1 MNLKKKFVIG
11 AASLA
16 LVAGMGVAPAMAAVG
31 DDIVLPGG
39 QTFSRLSGESRFET
53 AKEIAKHAKASGAAY
68 TKVYLVA
75 ADALIDAAS
84 SGMVNDGYVLL
95 MPKDEAGQLKLG
107 MWIEK
112 FDATITTLVAVGG
125 TGVVSDQAMATVK
138 STNTKITT
146 VKRLGGKNRY
156 ATNIAVAKE
165 FYKTPAANKVGY
177 IVSGQSIVDVLAAGT
192 VTNGPLVMVPQSGMV
207 PEESVK
213 YFKNYYK
220 TAKKAV
226 VIGGEGAVPDSQV
239 KQMFDA
245 GKEQVNPWKY
255 ITTAADLQN
264 AVRKAAALYLG
275 QGAWQSAAYSA
286 PQACDDGKYF
296 TLKDKPANAVAAGA
310 EKSTSVADVND
321 DAITKGVSDA
331 SKAFIGWAPS
341 YTNMEANV
349 DKMLKGATDSV
360 EAKEKYLKDALAKAA
375 RLDPTKAA
383 DQAKLKAAAGGA
395 GSANGSLAD
404 IKAAYEGLYGHEF
417 TAPEWNA
424 DNSNFESWGMLEKD
438 SLGRVAGTLT
448 SDATSFV
455 NDDAASTDKVG
466 TINSKDYTYSE
477 IAKVEVTNLT
487 SITEKNA
494 GKFDYAALKV
504 ALNKA
509 LSEQQAKTIEAK
521 KALLDAVKACKA
533 GPESKVL
540 ETGAT
545 GGTPRLAGQNRYE
558 TAALLSYY
566 LTEGSN
572 TGIAAQIDSNTT
584 PKLDESYIASGDDAH
599 LVDAMVGGQLTKGPI
614 LLVPTTG
621 TTLNE
626 FTAAEMGRLA
636 KINKDNANWKTFALG
651 GKGAVSQETLKA
663 VSEAF
668 AAGLK

>member
-16 LVAGMGVAPAMAAVG
+16 LVAGMGVAPAMAADG

-39 QTFSRLSGESRFET
+39 QTFSRLSGDNRFET
-53 AKEIAKHAKASGAAY
+53 AKEIAKHAKAGGAAY

-112 FDATITTLVAVGG
+112 FDNTINTLVAVGG
-125 TGVVSDQAMATVK
+125 TGVVSDQAMAAVK

-146 VKRLGGKNRY
+146 VKRLGGKDRY
-156 ATNIAVAKE
+156 ATNLAVAKE

-220 TAKKAV
+220 TAQNAV
-226 VIGGEGAVPDSQV
+226 VIGGEGAVPASQV

-245 GKEQVNPWKY
+245 GNEQVNPWKY
-255 ITTAADLQN
+255 VTTAADL
-264 AVRKAAALYLG
+264 RKAVQKSAALYLG
-275 QGAWQSAAYSA
+275 QSAWQQLDGSAST
-286 PQACDDGKYF
+286 ACDDGKYF
-296 TLKDKPANAVAAGA
+296 GIKKPAVTAPSNPSPSAVTDAALKDGIAA
-310 EKSTSVADVND
+310 D
-321 DAITKGVSDA
+321 KGTD
-331 SKAFIGWAPS
+331 AFIGWAPS
-341 YTNMEANV
+341 YANMEANV
-349 DKMLKGATDSV
+349 DKMLTGTNSIA
-360 EAKEKYLKDALAKAA
+360 AKEKYLKDALDAAA

-383 DQAKLKAAAGGA
+383 DQTKLKATAGGA

-424 DNSNFESWGMLEKD
+424 GNSNFESWGMLEKD

-455 NDDAASTDKVG
+455 KDDAASTDKVG
-466 TINSKDYTYSE
+466 TIGGKDYAYSE
-477 IAKVEVTNLT
+477 IAKVEVTDLT

-509 LSEQQAKTIEAK
+509 LSEQQAKTQEAK
-521 KALLDAVKACKA
+521 KALLDAVEACKA
-533 GPESKVL
+533 GPDWKVL

-572 TGIAAQIDSNTT
+572 TGIAAQIDSGTA